1 MNTQEL
7 ENVGMFQNSKRM
19 MVSWWRNVLDDQLR
33 GEKNNQPLYLGGRN
47 YSKTDLT
54 LALREF
60 ISVLIVLYIE
70 SGKHDSPLMYTRIG
84 IHEV

>member
-47 YSKTDLT
+47 YSKTNLT

-60 ISVLIVLYIE
+60 ILVLI
-70 SGKHDSPLMYTRIG
+70 GKHDSPLMYTRIG